1 MPRGAV
7 AYGRPQSTATF
18 GNPAGG
24 QFPPPFSSG
33 ETPGDARIPQL
44 AESDNAQTGHMLNR
58 KKLVLGLL
66 ILGVALAFGWLYFHS
81 HMRDS
86 QSARED
92 LLSHLP
98 ADSTSVVYVDFQE
111 LRASALL
118 SQILTWAPRP
128 QTEEEYGKFVQATGF
143 DYERDLDRV
152 GVSFS
157 GSAQSPK
164 TMAVAEGRFNRKKI
178 EAYSAHFGTLK
189 TANGKTIYAVN
200 LSNPPRTA
208 YFTFLRDDQVAIC
221 NDASCFFQASGK
233 SMNSEEWREHFL
245 RMAGTPLFGVMRQD
259 SQLLT
264 ELSQRTPGGYR
275 SPQLATLLG
284 QLQWVSVG
292 AKPEG
297 DQLRVVADGE
307 TSNEMVIRQLNDMF
321 SGLLILAQAGLDDP
335 KSRKQLDPKLREA
348 YAGLLRSAE
357 VQKLDRGTSKSVRL
371 IFEITPQ
378 LLESAKTASTADPPE
393 KVPATQ
399 PARKHR

>member
-1 MPRGAV
+1 MP
-7 AYGRPQSTATF
+7 
-18 GNPAGG
+18 
-24 QFPPPFSSG
+24 
-33 ETPGDARIPQL
+33 
-44 AESDNAQTGHMLNR
+44 NR
-58 KKLVLGLL
+58 KKLVPGLL
-66 ILGVALAFGWLYFHS
+66 ILGVALVFAWLYFHS
-81 HMRDS
+81 SGRNA

-98 ADSTSVVYVDFQE
+98 ADSTSVVYIDFQE
-111 LRASALL
+111 LRASAFL
-118 SQILTWAPRP
+118 SQILSWAPRP

-152 GVSFS
+152 GISFS

-164 TMAVAEGRFNRKKI
+164 TMAVAEGRFDRKKI
-178 EAYSAHFGTLK
+178 EAYSAHFGTLQ
-189 TANGKTIYAVN
+189 TANGKTIYAVS

-208 YFTFLRDDQVAIC
+208 YFTFLKDDRVAIC

-233 SMNSEEWREHFL
+233 STNSEEWREHFL
-245 RMAGTPLFGVMRQD
+245 RMAGTPLFAVMRQD
-259 SQLLT
+259 SQLLS

-284 QLQWVSVG
+284 QLRWISVG

-307 TSNEMVIRQLNDMF
+307 TSNDTVIRQLNDMF

-335 KSRKQLDPKLREA
+335 KSRKQLDPKLRDA
-348 YAGLLRSAE
+348 YAGLLKSAE

-371 IFEITPQ
+371 IFEITPA
-378 LLESAKTASTADPPE
+378 LLESAKSASTADPPE
-393 KVPATQ
+393 KEPPTQ
-399 PARKHR
+399 PTRKHR

>member
-1 MPRGAV
+1 
-7 AYGRPQSTATF
+7 
-18 GNPAGG
+18 
-24 QFPPPFSSG
+24 
-33 ETPGDARIPQL
+33 
-44 AESDNAQTGHMLNR
+44 MLNR

-66 ILGVALAFGWLYFHS
+66 ALAIVLLSVWLYFHA
-81 HMRDS
+81 HGRDS
-86 QSARED
+86 QKARED

-98 ADSTSVVYVDFQE
+98 ADSTSVVYLDFQE
-111 LRASALL
+111 LRGSAFL
-118 SQILTWAPRP
+118 SQILAWVPRP
-128 QTEEEYGKFVQATGF
+128 QMEEEYGKFVQATGF

-152 GVSFS
+152 AISFS

-164 TMAVAEGRFNRKKI
+164 TMGVAEGRFDRKKI
-178 EAYSAHFGTLK
+178 ESYSAHFGTLK
-189 TANGKTIYAVN
+189 TANGKTIYAVG
-200 LSNPPRTA
+200 LTNPARTA
-208 YFTFLRDDQVAIC
+208 YFTFLRDNQVAIC
-221 NDASCFFQASGK
+221 SDASCFFQASGK

-264 ELSQRTPGGYR
+264 ALSQRTPGGYR

-297 DQLRVVADGE
+297 DELRVVTDGE
-307 TSNEMVIRQLNDMF
+307 TSNEMVVRQLNDMF

-348 YAGLLRSAE
+348 YASLLKSAE

-378 LLESAKTASTADPPE
+378 LLESAKSASAADPPE
-393 KVPATQ
+393 KTTSAE
-399 PARKHR
+399 PARKRR

>member
-1 MPRGAV
+1 
-7 AYGRPQSTATF
+7 
-18 GNPAGG
+18 
-24 QFPPPFSSG
+24 
-33 ETPGDARIPQL
+33 
-44 AESDNAQTGHMLNR
+44 MLNR

-66 ILGVALAFGWLYFHS
+66 ILAVAGASAWLYLQS
-81 HMRDS
+81 HGHDA
-86 QSARED
+86 QSAREN

-111 LRASALL
+111 LRASAFL
-118 SQILTWAPRP
+118 SQILAWAPRP
-128 QTEEEYGKFVQATGF
+128 QAEEEYAKFVQATGF
-143 DYERDLDRV
+143 DYERDLDRM

-164 TMAVAEGRFNRKKI
+164 TMAVAEGRFERKKI
-178 EAYSAHFGTLK
+178 ESYSEHFGTLK

-208 YFTFLRDDQVAIC
+208 YFTFLRDDEVAIC

-245 RMAGTPLFGVMRQD
+245 RMAGTPIFAVMRQD

-264 ELSQRTPGGYR
+264 ALSQRT
-275 SPQLATLLG
+275 
-284 QLQWVSVG
+284 QWVSVG

-297 DQLRVVADGE
+297 DELRVVADGE

-348 YAGLLRSAE
+348 YAGLLKSAE

-378 LLESAKTASTADPPE
+378 LLESAKDSSTADPPE
-393 KVPATQ
+393 KTPGPEPT
-399 PARKHR
+399 RKRH

>member
-1 MPRGAV
+1 
-7 AYGRPQSTATF
+7 
-18 GNPAGG
+18 
-24 QFPPPFSSG
+24 
-33 ETPGDARIPQL
+33 
-44 AESDNAQTGHMLNR
+44 MLNR
-58 KKLVLGLL
+58 RKLVLGLL
-66 ILGVALAFGWLYFHS
+66 TLAVVVVSALLYFHS
-81 HMRDS
+81 HGRGS

-98 ADSTSVVYVDFQE
+98 ADSTSVVYLDFQE
-111 LRASALL
+111 LRASAFLA
-118 SQILTWAPRP
+118 QILAWAPQP
-128 QTEEEYGKFVQATGF
+128 QPEEEYGKFVQATGF
-143 DYERDLDRV
+143 EYERDLDRV

-157 GSAQSPK
+157 GPAQSPK
-164 TMAVAEGRFNRKKI
+164 TMAVAEGRFDRKKI
-178 EAYSAHFGTLK
+178 ESYSAHFGTLK

-200 LSNPPRTA
+200 LSNPVRTA

-221 NDASCFFQASGK
+221 NDASCFFQATGK
-233 SMNSEEWREHFL
+233 SINAEEWREHFL
-245 RMAGTPLFGVMRQD
+245 RMAGTPLFAVMRQD

-264 ELSQRTPGGYR
+264 ALSQRTPGGYR

-297 DQLRVVADGE
+297 DELRVVADGE
-307 TSNEMVIRQLNDMF
+307 TSNEMLIRQLNDMF

-348 YAGLLRSAE
+348 YAGLLKSAE

-378 LLESAKTASTADPPE
+378 LLESAHSASAADPPE
-393 KVPATQ
+393 KTRSAEPI
-399 PARKHR
+399 RKRH

>member
-1 MPRGAV
+1 
-7 AYGRPQSTATF
+7 
-18 GNPAGG
+18 
-24 QFPPPFSSG
+24 
-33 ETPGDARIPQL
+33 
-44 AESDNAQTGHMLNR
+44 MLNH

-66 ILGVALAFGWLYFHS
+66 ILAGAGASAWLYLHS
-81 HMRDS
+81 HGHDA
-86 QSARED
+86 QSAREN

-98 ADSTSVVYVDFQE
+98 ADSSSVVYLDFQE
-111 LRASALL
+111 LRASAFL
-118 SQILTWAPRP
+118 SQILAWAPRS
-128 QTEEEYGKFVQATGF
+128 QTEEEYAKFVQATGF

-164 TMAVAEGRFNRKKI
+164 TMAVAEGRFERKKI
-178 EAYSAHFGTLK
+178 ESYSEHFGTLK

-200 LSNPPRTA
+200 LSSPPRTA
-208 YFTFLRDDQVAIC
+208 YFTFLRDDEVAIC

-245 RMAGTPLFGVMRQD
+245 RMAGTPIFAVMRQD

-264 ELSQRTPGGYR
+264 ALSQRTPGGYR

-297 DQLRVVADGE
+297 DELRVVADGE

-335 KSRKQLDPKLREA
+335 RSRKQLDPKLREA
-348 YAGLLRSAE
+348 YAGLLKSAE

-378 LLESAKTASTADPPE
+378 LLESARDSSTADPPGKTPGPE
-393 KVPATQ
+393 
-399 PARKHR
+399 PARKRH

>member
-1 MPRGAV
+1 
-7 AYGRPQSTATF
+7 
-18 GNPAGG
+18 
-24 QFPPPFSSG
+24 
-33 ETPGDARIPQL
+33 
-44 AESDNAQTGHMLNR
+44 MLKR

-66 ILGVALAFGWLYFHS
+66 ILAAVCVSTWLYFHS
-81 HMRDS
+81 QVRNS

-98 ADSTSVVYVDFQE
+98 ADSTSVVYLDFQE
-111 LRASALL
+111 LRASAFL
-118 SQILTWAPRP
+118 SQILAWAPRP
-128 QTEEEYGKFVQATGF
+128 QTEEEYAKFVQATGF

-164 TMAVAEGRFNRKKI
+164 TMGVAAGRFDRKKI
-178 EAYSAHFGTLK
+178 ESYSAHFGTLK

-200 LSNPPRTA
+200 LSNPVRTA
-208 YFTFLRDDQVAIC
+208 YFTFLRDDEVAIC

-233 SMNSEEWREHFL
+233 SMNSEEWRQHFL
-245 RMAGTPLFGVMRQD
+245 RMAGTPIFAVMRQD

-264 ELSQRTPGGYR
+264 ALSQRTPGGYR

-297 DQLRVVADGE
+297 DELRVVADGE
-307 TSNEMVIRQLNDMF
+307 TSNDLVIRQLNDMF

-335 KSRKQLDPKLREA
+335 KSRKQLDPRLREA
-348 YAGLLRSAE
+348 YAGLLKSAE

-378 LLESAKTASTADPPE
+378 LLESAKDSSAADPAEKTPSPE
-393 KVPATQ
+393 
-399 PARKHR
+399 PARKHH

>member
-1 MPRGAV
+1 
-7 AYGRPQSTATF
+7 
-18 GNPAGG
+18 
-24 QFPPPFSSG
+24 
-33 ETPGDARIPQL
+33 
-44 AESDNAQTGHMLNR
+44 MLNR
-58 KKLVLGLL
+58 KKLVVGVLL
-66 ILGVALAFGWLYFHS
+66 LGVALVFAWLYFHS
-81 HMRDS
+81 RGRDS

-92 LLSHLP
+92 LLSRLP
-98 ADSTSVVYVDFQE
+98 ADSTSVAYVDFQE
-111 LRASALL
+111 LRASAFL
-118 SQILTWAPRP
+118 SQMLAWAPRP
-128 QTEEEYGKFVQATGF
+128 QAEEEYEKFVQATGF

-152 GVSFS
+152 GISFG

-164 TMAVAEGRFNRKKI
+164 TMAVAEGRFDRKKI

-189 TANGKTIYAVN
+189 TANGKTIYAIS

-208 YFTFLRDDQVAIC
+208 YFTFLRDGQVAIC
-221 NDASCFFQASGK
+221 NDATCFFQASGK
-233 SMNSEEWREHFL
+233 SLNSEEWREHFL
-245 RMAGTPLFGVMRQD
+245 RMAGTPLFVVMRQD

-264 ELSQRTPGGYR
+264 ELPQRAPGGYR

-297 DQLRVVADGE
+297 DQLSVVADGE
-307 TSNEMVIRQLNDMF
+307 TSNDTVIRQLNDMF

-348 YAGLLRSAE
+348 YAGLLKSAE

-378 LLESAKTASTADPPE
+378 LLESAKSASAADPPE
-393 KVPATQ
+393 KEPATK
-399 PARKHR
+399 PARKRR

>member
-1 MPRGAV
+1 VIFALISFWGTLQ
-7 AYGRPQSTATF
+7 GWENTA
-18 GNPAGG
+18 G
-24 QFPPPFSSG
+24 
-33 ETPGDARIPQL
+33 
-44 AESDNAQTGHMLNR
+44 SDPNYEQTEHMLNR
-58 KKLVLGLL
+58 KKLVPGLL
-66 ILGVALAFGWLYFHS
+66 MLGIVVAFGWFYFRS
-81 HMRDS
+81 HQRDS

-92 LLSHLP
+92 LLAHLP
-98 ADSTSVVYVDFQE
+98 ADSTSVVYLDLQE
-111 LRASALL
+111 LRTSAFL
-118 SQILTWAPRP
+118 SQILAWAPQP
-128 QTEEEYGKFVQATGF
+128 QPEEEYGKFVQATGF
-143 DYERDLDRV
+143 NYERDLDRV

-164 TMAVAEGRFNRKKI
+164 TMAVAEGRFDRKKI

-200 LSNPPRTA
+200 LSNPPRMA

-245 RMAGTPLFGVMRQD
+245 RMAGTPLFTVMRQD

-297 DQLRVVADGE
+297 DQLRVVADAE
-307 TSNEMVIRQLNDMF
+307 TSNELVIRQLNDMLG
-321 SGLLILAQAGLDDP
+321 GLLILAQAGLDDP

-348 YAGLLRSAE
+348 YAGLLKSAE
-357 VQKLDRGTSKSVRL
+357 VQKLDRGRSKSVRL
-371 IFEITPQ
+371 IFELTPQ
-378 LLESAKTASTADPPE
+378 LLESAKSAPAADPPE
-393 KVPATQ
+393 KSPSTA
-399 PARKHR
+399 PARKRR

>member
-1 MPRGAV
+1 
-7 AYGRPQSTATF
+7 
-18 GNPAGG
+18 
-24 QFPPPFSSG
+24 
-33 ETPGDARIPQL
+33 
-44 AESDNAQTGHMLNR
+44 MLNR
-58 KKLVLGLL
+58 KKLVPGLL
-66 ILGVALAFGWLYFHS
+66 ILVAVLASAWLYFHS
-81 HMRDS
+81 HGRDS
-86 QSARED
+86 QSAREE

-98 ADSTSVVYVDFQE
+98 ADSTSVVYMDFQE
-111 LRASALL
+111 LRASAFL
-118 SQILTWAPRP
+118 SQILAWAPRP
-128 QTEEEYGKFVQATGF
+128 QMEEEYGKFVQATGF
-143 DYERDLDRV
+143 DYERDLDRA

-164 TMAVAEGRFNRKKI
+164 TMAVAEGRFDRKKI
-178 EAYSAHFGTLK
+178 ESYSAHFGTLK

-221 NDASCFFQASGK
+221 NDASCFFQASGR
-233 SMNSEEWREHFL
+233 STTSEEWREHFL
-245 RMAGTPLFGVMRQD
+245 RMAGTPLFAVMRQD

-264 ELSQRTPGGYR
+264 ALSQRTPGGYR
-275 SPQLATLLG
+275 SPQLAILLG

-297 DQLRVVADGE
+297 DALRVVADGE
-307 TSNEMVIRQLNDMF
+307 TSNEMVIRQLNDVF

-348 YAGLLRSAE
+348 YSGLLKSAE

-378 LLESAKTASTADPPE
+378 LLESAHNASAAADPPE
-393 KVPATQ
+393 KTSSAV
-399 PARKHR
+399 PARKRR

>member
-1 MPRGAV
+1 
-7 AYGRPQSTATF
+7 
-18 GNPAGG
+18 
-24 QFPPPFSSG
+24 
-33 ETPGDARIPQL
+33 
-44 AESDNAQTGHMLNR
+44 
-58 KKLVLGLL
+58 
-66 ILGVALAFGWLYFHS
+66 
-81 HMRDS
+81 
-86 QSARED
+86 
-92 LLSHLP
+92 
-98 ADSTSVVYVDFQE
+98 
-111 LRASALL
+111 
-118 SQILTWAPRP
+118 
-128 QTEEEYGKFVQATGF
+128 VQATGF

-164 TMAVAEGRFNRKKI
+164 TMAVAAGRFDRKKI
-178 EAYSAHFGTLK
+178 ESYSAHFGTLK

-200 LSNPPRTA
+200 LSSPARTA
-208 YFTFLRDDQVAIC
+208 YFTFLRDDEVAIC
-221 NDASCFFQASGK
+221 NDASCFFQASGR

-245 RMAGTPLFGVMRQD
+245 RMAGTPVFAVMRQD

-264 ELSQRTPGGYR
+264 ALSQRTPGGYR
-275 SPQLATLLG
+275 SPQLAALLG

-297 DQLRVVADGE
+297 DELRVVADGE

-348 YAGLLRSAE
+348 YAGLLKSAE

-378 LLESAKTASTADPPE
+378 LLESAKDSSATDPPA
-393 KVPATQ
+393 KTPSPD
-399 PARKHR
+399 PARKRH

>member
-1 MPRGAV
+1 
-7 AYGRPQSTATF
+7 
-18 GNPAGG
+18 
-24 QFPPPFSSG
+24 
-33 ETPGDARIPQL
+33 
-44 AESDNAQTGHMLNR
+44 MLNR
-58 KKLVLGLL
+58 EKLVLGLL
-66 ILGVALAFGWLYFHS
+66 TLAIVLLSVWLYFHG
-81 HMRDS
+81 HGRDS
-86 QSARED
+86 KSARED

-98 ADSTSVVYVDFQE
+98 ADSTSVVYLDIQE
-111 LRASALL
+111 LRASAFL
-118 SQILTWAPRP
+118 SQILAWAPRP
-128 QTEEEYGKFVQATGF
+128 QAEEEYGKFVLATGF

-152 GVSFS
+152 GISFS
-157 GSAQSPK
+157 GSAQNPK
-164 TMAVAEGRFNRKKI
+164 TMAVAEGRFDRKRI
-178 EAYSAHFGTLK
+178 ESYSSHFGTLK

-200 LSNPPRTA
+200 LTNPARTA

-221 NDASCFFQASGK
+221 SDASCFFQASGK

-245 RMAGTPLFGVMRQD
+245 RMAGTPLFAVMRQD

-264 ELSQRTPGGYR
+264 ALSQRTPGGYR

-297 DQLRVVADGE
+297 DELRVVADGE
-307 TSNEMVIRQLNDMF
+307 TSNEMVVRQLNEMF

-348 YAGLLRSAE
+348 YAGLLKSAE

-378 LLESAKTASTADPPE
+378 LLESAKSASAADPPE
-393 KVPATQ
+393 KTTSAE
-399 PARKHR
+399 PARKRR